1 MNKTVNINLAGIF
14 FHIDEDAYSK
24 LQRYLEAIKR
34 SFTDSQGRSEI
45 IADIEARIAEL
56 FTERIKDEKQV
67 ISIKEVEEVI
77 TIMGQPEDYMV
88 DEEIFEDEPQ
98 PRQRKTSSGRRLF
111 RDTENAYIGGVCSGL
126 SHYFDIDSL
135 WIRLGWLLLFFV
147 GGTGLF
153 IYILLWIL
161 MPSAETTAE
170 KLAMTGK
177 PVNITNIEQKVK
189 EGFSNVKDSA
199 KDSLDY
205 AKDNLN
211 YAKENLENAAD
222 RVKNGDYQKVGNK
235 VQSASRSFFD
245 ALGNIIMFFF
255 KIIAKFIGII
265 LIIVGASTLIGL
277 VIGLL
282 SLGVADIFHFPGIDM
297 AEIFNS
303 SHIPIWLISTLVL
316 FAVGIPFFYI
326 FILGLKILVG
336 NLKSLGKIANLT
348 LLGLWLAAI
357 ITLSALAIKE
367 ASEFSRDASVINK
380 SEISIAT
387 NDTLYVKMAN
397 NSIYSKGT
405 YRDYGFDI
413 VYDENDE
420 KKIYSSNVRLIFRS
434 TKDSLATVVIEK
446 NARGS
451 NYLNAK
457 KRAEKVE
464 YNFTFNAN
472 ELLLDSYFL
481 TDIENKFRDQ
491 EVEIILYLPEGS
503 IVNTNENT
511 YSFHRNTSS
520 YRDIL
525 DNGFEEHYLKVIKN
539 DLICLDCG
547 ENNSKINIDLKNDD
561 SSFKLDEDGLEIKN
575 SNAQLK
581 INDDGILSETENVK
595 ATIDSNGISI
605 KSKDN

>member
-14 FHIDEDAYSK
+14 FHIDEDAYAK

-67 ISIKEVEEVI
+67 ISITEVEEVI
-77 TIMGQPEDYMV
+77 SVMGQPEDYLV

-98 PRQRKTSSGRRLF
+98 PQQRKKSYGRRLF

-126 SHYFDIDSL
+126 SHYFDVDSL

-161 MPSAETTAE
+161 MPSAESTAE

-189 EGFSNVKDSA
+189 EGFSSVKDS
-199 KDSLDY
+199 
-205 AKDNLN
+205 
-211 YAKENLENAAD
+211 LEDVAD
-222 RVKNGDYQKVGNK
+222 KVKKGDYQKVGNK
-235 VQSASRSFFD
+235 VQSTSRSFFD

-255 KIIAKFIGII
+255 KICAKFIGVL
-265 LIIVGASTLIGL
+265 LIIIGVSILIGL

-282 SLGVADIFHFPGIDM
+282 SLGVADIFHFPGIDF
-297 AEIFNS
+297 ADVVNS
-303 SHIPIWLISTLVL
+303 SSLPIWLVSILML
-316 FAVGIPFFYI
+316 FAVGIPFFYV

-336 NLKSLGKIANLT
+336 NLKTLGKIANLA
-348 LLGLWLAAI
+348 LLGVWLASI
-357 ITLSALAIKE
+357 ITLTAFAMKGV
-367 ASEFSRDASVINK
+367 SEFSRDASVITK
-380 SEISIAT
+380 SEISITT
-387 NDTLYVKMAN
+387 NDTLYVKMAS

-405 YRDYGFDI
+405 YRDYDFEI

-434 TKDSLATVVIEK
+434 TKDSLTTVSIDK

-451 NYLNAK
+451 NYQSAK
-457 KRAEKVE
+457 ERAVAVE
-464 YNFTFNAN
+464 YNYTFNNN

-481 TDIENKFRDQ
+481 TDAKNKFRDQ

-503 IVNTNENT
+503 IVNTDGNT
-511 YSFHRNTSS
+511 YSFHSNYRQ
-520 YRDIL
+520 YRDII
-525 DNGFEEHYLKVIKN
+525 DNGFENQYLKVIK
-539 DLICLDCG
+539 DDVICLDCG
-547 ENNSKINIDLKNDD
+547 DNENSKTNINIHNND
-561 SSFKLDEDGLEIKN
+561 SSFKLDKDGLEIKDED
-575 SNAQLK
+575 ARLK
-581 INDDGILSETENVK
+581 IDSNGVLGENENVK
-595 ATIDSNGISI
+595 ATIDSNGIKI